1 MKIEQFYIVM
11 SPPGLAP
18 TLVAGPFINE
28 QTARMAMNRNYSGF
42 TSQLSIVKVVLE
54 GEVI

>member
-11 SPPGLAP
+11 NNDTVLS
-18 TLVAGPFINE
+18 GPFINE
-28 QTARMAMNRNYSGF
+28 QTARTAMNRNYSGF